1 MKDRQEMSWLLKAIL
16 EYYRVIWK
24 TVERGKVD
32 GYRKGVLDKYIEG
45 CGGGRVRPLAC
56 SHVGERKEG
65 WNEKNIVNYDIPRD
79 SLYFPVITNLDS
91 IHLPLLWAFC
101 TFKVIAF
108 LF

>member
-45 CGGGRVRPLAC
+45 CGGGTC
-56 SHVGERKEG
+56 
-65 WNEKNIVNYDIPRD
+65 
-79 SLYFPVITNLDS
+79 T
-91 IHLPLLWAFC
+91 HLHAHMLGKGRRGGMRR
-101 TFKVIAF
+101 T
-108 LF
+108 